1 MDHGWMVGRFI
12 MAATKYPKIAVDKP
26 MNRQKCKFQDL
37 CLGFQQLGDI
47 KMPSFYW
54 STWRFST
61 SQHRSFTPTRTILD
75 CDHAED
81 LQDACQSSR
90 WMRFSKVWSWYQ
102 ACHLKNNQRMRFL
115 GYRCIMQNFGYPKL
129 HFLKL
134 ETLLHGVS
142 TVLAWWEPPCKPNL
156 SD

>member
-1 MDHGWMVGRFI
+1 MVGRFI

-47 KMPSFYW
+47 KMSSFYW

-61 SQHRSFTPTRTILD
+61 SQHRSFTPTRAILD

-81 LQDACQSSR
+81 LQDACHR
-90 WMRFSKVWSWYQ
+90 
-102 ACHLKNNQRMRFL
+102 LKMNAIFQGVILISGMPSQKQPKNEIFRLQMYHAKFL
-115 GYRCIMQNFGYPKL
+115 VTPSCAFEARDFI
-129 HFLKL
+129 
-134 ETLLHGVS
+134 
-142 TVLAWWEPPCKPNL
+142 AWC
-156 SD
+156 